1 MLVIKFTHE
10 AMHVRSLIRFSRSA
24 MDPRQLFSKV
34 KQKRRR
40 RRYRPASIAGSGA
53 HGVIWTVDDVSKA
66 PDQIEHT
73 SENGRSS
80 VEDLATSPL

>member
-40 RRYRPASIAGSGA
+40 RRRRYRPASIAGSGL
-53 HGVIWTVDDVSKA
+53 K
-66 PDQIEHT
+66 E
-73 SENGRSS
+73 
-80 VEDLATSPL
+80 